1 MVERSL
7 RRLGLR
13 DVASMGKGLGER
25 ALRIAIKDRAG
36 NERVFRT
43 VERIL
48 SRVEEPRRP
57 MQSVAIGL

>member
-1 MVERSL
+1 
-7 RRLGLR
+7 
-13 DVASMGKGLGER
+13 VASMGKGLGER